1 MASFVR
7 SPIAFILGITLS
19 SASVSIAAQSMSVR
33 FYPERGVYAYPV
45 DSVRNLQG
53 VLVQNIAISNTG
65 KSPVTLES
73 VTLALKGDG
82 TPAESRTL
90 GAADLAK
97 NAKMG
102 AQMKAAGMIDALDL
116 QFGGKAFLGE
126 KPAFAATATLAPGEM
141 ILIPQQFLTY
151 RGKRAAVEV
160 RATAREANQN
170 AIAIESALPIL
181 MESKNRYRF
190 PLAGTWFIGAGP
202 TAHSHHRWVVPQEF
216 ALDIA
221 RIGEGWKSFKGDGTK
236 LTDYYA
242 YGAEVLAA
250 ADGTVRI
257 VRNDRAESSA
267 DLRRPGESQLDY
279 LKRVSTQQ
287 DARLAEGGD
296 AIVGNYALIEHEG
309 GESSVYAHLKTG
321 SARVKPGERVRAG
334 QVIGQLGSSGNS
346 TEPHLHFH
354 VCDRPDALRCA
365 GVPAHFD
372 GIEIPY
378 ADQPRALQ
386 TGDIVV
392 AK

>member
-1 MASFVR
+1 
-7 SPIAFILGITLS
+7 
-19 SASVSIAAQSMSVR
+19 
-33 FYPERGVYAYPV
+33 
-45 DSVRNLQG
+45 
-53 VLVQNIAISNTG
+53 
-65 KSPVTLES
+65 
-73 VTLALKGDG
+73 
-82 TPAESRTL
+82 
-90 GAADLAK
+90 
-97 NAKMG
+97 
-102 AQMKAAGMIDALDL
+102 MIDALDL

-126 KPAFAATATLAPGEM
+126 KPAFATSATLAPGEM

-151 RGKRAAVEV
+151 RGKRAALEV
-160 RATAREANQN
+160 RAIAREASQN
-170 AIAIESALPIL
+170 AVAIESALPIL
-181 MESKNRYRF
+181 LESKNRYRF

-221 RIGEGWKSFKGDGTK
+221 RLGEGGTSFKGDGTK

-287 DARLAEGGD
+287 EARLAEGGD
-296 AIVGNYALIEHEG
+296 AIVGNYVLIEHEG

-392 AK
+392 AR